1 MSNTS
6 ISPNMNM
13 PVPNVGVDPG
23 PDWAT
28 NVNACLSI
36 IDGHNHALGTGVQ
49 INPNGININ
58 ADLTFNNNN
67 GIGFRA
73 VRFSP
78 QGTPLST
85 PADIGELYEVGV
97 DLWYNDGAGNQIRI
111 TQGGTVT
118 GATGT
123 ITGLPSGTAS
133 ASYAAGTFVFESATA
148 TPATI
153 DAGSII
159 IRNETPSGNGI
170 TLQAPNSLP
179 GNYSITLP
187 VLPSQ
192 QEPVTID
199 NAGNM
204 KTQRQL
210 VWDIV
215 VNPNFGSGGV
225 GDYSTIS
232 AAISAATAGQ
242 SILIMTGT
250 YTENVVV
257 NKQLTITG
265 LGVGTVINGT
275 VTFAVGSSDSLM
287 QDFSASGITINSG
300 VSEASIIS
308 FWNASGFTVVD
319 NGSGSF
325 IQGMQE

>member
-1 MSNTS
+1 
-6 ISPNMNM
+6 MNM

-23 PDWAT
+23 PDWA
-28 NVNACLSI
+28 NNINACLSI
-36 IDGHNHALGTGVQ
+36 IDGHNHALGTGIQ
-49 INPNGININ
+49 INPDGININ
-58 ADLTFNNNN
+58 ADLVFNDNN
-67 GIGFRA
+67 GTEFRA

-78 QGTPLST
+78 QGTALVT
-85 PADIGELYEVGV
+85 PADVGQLYEVGV
-97 DLWYNDGAGNQIRI
+97 DLYYNDGAGNVIRI

-133 ASYAAGTFVFESATA
+133 ASYAAGTFVFESATNL
-148 TPATI
+148 PATL
-153 DAGSII
+153 DAGSVI
-159 IRNETPSGNGI
+159 IRDETAGGNGI

-179 GNYSITLP
+179 GDYSVTLP
-187 VLPSQ
+187 LLPSQ

-215 VNPNFGSGGV
+215 VNSNLGSGGV
-225 GDYSTIS
+225 GDYATIS

-250 YTENVVV
+250 YTENVVI
-257 NKQLTITG
+257 NKLLTITG
-265 LGVGTVINGT
+265 LGVGTVVNGS
-275 VTFAVGSSDSLM
+275 VEFAVGSSDSLM
-287 QDFSASGITINSG
+287 QDFSASGITIDSG
-300 VSEASIIS
+300 VVEASVIS
-308 FWNASGFTVVD
+308 FWNASGFKVID